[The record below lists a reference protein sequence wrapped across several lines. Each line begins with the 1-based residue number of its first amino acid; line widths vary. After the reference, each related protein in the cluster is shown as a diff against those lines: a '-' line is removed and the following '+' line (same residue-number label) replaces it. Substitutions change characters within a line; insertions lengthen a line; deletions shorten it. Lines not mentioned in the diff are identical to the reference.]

1 MKVGSDALVTEARKI
16 LAPRGSRAWLDW
28 RSVRPYLEYLLPQ
41 MRPSQQTVELI
52 SRPWFM
58 LPLVNLADPSS
69 YLQTA
74 AAEDSESDADSNS
87 LQEMESWSLWR
98 LQRSF
103 HGQSQVNFSSG
114 SNPTIHPHSSLSFVL
129 LHPLVLICIR
139 GKRQSKLHR
148 FNFSTTIYRPA
159 KTLFI
164 YIISTSICTNP
175 SQRIWIEADDYR
187 CIKTGPDS
195 FSD

>member
-1 MKVGSDALVTEARKI
+1 MHMKVGSDALVTEARKI

-58 LPLVNLADPSS
+58 LPLVNLANPSS

-114 SNPTIHPHSSLSFVL
+114 SNNPPPFFPVFCSSAPPGSYLHSW
-129 LHPLVLICIR
+129 
-139 GKRQSKLHR
+139 
-148 FNFSTTIYRPA
+148 
-159 KTLFI
+159 KT
-164 YIISTSICTNP
+164 P
-175 SQRIWIEADDYR
+175 
-187 CIKTGPDS
+187 IKTTS
-195 FSD
+195 L

>member
-1 MKVGSDALVTEARKI
+1 MRMKVRSDALVTEARKI

-103 HGQSQVNFSSG
+103 HGQKPGKFLLGIQQSTPIF
-114 SNPTIHPHSSLSFVL
+114 PCLLFFCTPWFLSAFVENANQNYIA
-129 LHPLVLICIR
+129 LISPQR
-139 GKRQSKLHR
+139 
-148 FNFSTTIYRPA
+148 ST
-159 KTLFI
+159 
-164 YIISTSICTNP
+164 
-175 SQRIWIEADDYR
+175 
-187 CIKTGPDS
+187 G
-195 FSD
+195 